1 MIFSAMSGFGVS
13 CDRMHKAGH
22 TEVAAGI
29 FRVAAEE
36 PPAGK
41 FDAFLLSDFFLSFL
55 YFFKELYS

>member
-13 CDRMHKAGH
+13 CDRMLKAGH

-29 FRVAAEE
+29 FRAAAKE

-41 FDAFLLSDFFLSFL
+41 FDNFPLSDILGHFIP
-55 YFFKELYS
+55 